1 MSVAHSCTV
10 AAVAS
15 STVTKDH
22 SLNDLSKGSPRQ
34 SGKGLRH
41 GTRLTVQ
48 CLVSASMSL
57 ETIWRLHTKDTLFRS
72 SKNFVYRYVIYVVQ
86 SRSGLQVRKCTN
98 CTLASQPEWN
108 ESGREIQGCCFNS
121 CQNQSTISLWRS
133 LNSSSFLQLGQLV
146 LTWHWL
152 SQLKAVDRTRCCY
165 SALAWDGISQT

>member
-1 MSVAHSCTV
+1 MKVDVCFKETHTTVLCVSVAHSCTV

-57 ETIWRLHTKDTLFRS
+57 ETI
-72 SKNFVYRYVIYVVQ
+72 
-86 SRSGLQVRKCTN
+86 
-98 CTLASQPEWN
+98 
-108 ESGREIQGCCFNS
+108 
-121 CQNQSTISLWRS
+121 
-133 LNSSSFLQLGQLV
+133 
-146 LTWHWL
+146 
-152 SQLKAVDRTRCCY
+152 
-165 SALAWDGISQT
+165 

>member
-1 MSVAHSCTV
+1 MSVAYSCTV
-10 AAVAS
+10 TAVAS

-41 GTRLTVQ
+41 GTRLTLQ

-98 CTLASQPEWN
+98 CTLSCHYTHNQLRLSKVLLLLQTAFWSCAVVERDTSSWDSHGVVGGWWEVTCAQ
-108 ESGREIQGCCFNS
+108 CFLP
-121 CQNQSTISLWRS
+121 QTNQSHLTHVKLWQRTIP
-133 LNSSSFLQLGQLV
+133 
-146 LTWHWL
+146 T
-152 SQLKAVDRTRCCY
+152 
-165 SALAWDGISQT
+165 